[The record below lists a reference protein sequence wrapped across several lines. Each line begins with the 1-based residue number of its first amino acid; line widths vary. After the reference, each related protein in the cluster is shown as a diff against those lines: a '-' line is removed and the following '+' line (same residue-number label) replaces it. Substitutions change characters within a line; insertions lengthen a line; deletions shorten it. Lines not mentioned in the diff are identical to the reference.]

1 MELTY
6 EDREEIIYT
15 IMDKEYVSKDCYD
28 TIHTLKA
35 VAELEIRALNEQ
47 AVIDGWNDDLIQL
60 KEIAEHKVN
69 LYTEV
74 LKLIYVWN
82 KDRE

>member
-6 EDREEIIYT
+6 EERLEIIET
-15 IMDKEYVSKDCYD
+15 ITEKEYVSKDCYD

-47 AVIDGWNDDLIQL
+47 ANITGWNNELLDL
-60 KEIAEHKVN
+60 KNIAEHKVT
-69 LYTEV
+69 LYSEV
-74 LKLIYVWN
+74 LELIYE
-82 KDRE
+82 D